1 MHSLIHDTG
10 AGFWLGHS
18 LMVLLMIAVLAL
30 ALTGAYLLLSALLER
45 RETGRDETD
54 REEPLRRHDRS
65 LPSND
70 GKVYAFS
77 CVTGNVRQMQAPIDS
92 VQ

>member
-45 RETGRDETD
+45 RETGRDETAQARAEKYAQSEMY
-54 REEPLRRHDRS
+54 REVSLRR
-65 LPSND
+65 ND
-70 GKVYAFS
+70 S
-77 CVTGNVRQMQAPIDS
+77 S
-92 VQ
+92 